1 MSSTARSPRSLAIT
15 LLVLLLLGGAALL
28 FLPGEEARAGGKER
42 VVVPAQLIHFDDG
55 DSIDI
60 RWRKEPENVRI
71 IGIDTPEVQHLE
83 HDLPYSQPFG
93 HEAAG
98 FLRGCIAVADKI
110 ELLRSGKQDKYG
122 RTLGYLFLDGKNYSV
137 LAIRARLA
145 YGPNP
150 RFGDNG
156 LPEEHAACLAAA
168 AAAGPVAFEEPWLY
182 RKRMRAVAAWMK
194 ENGTYPG
201 GAAGSDEER

>member
-1 MSSTARSPRSLAIT
+1 M
-15 LLVLLLLGGAALL
+15 L
-28 FLPGEEARAGGKER
+28 FLLAAAAVVFIPDEEAKAGGKER
-42 VVVPAQLIHFDDG
+42 VVVPAKLIRFDDG

-60 RWRKEPENVRI
+60 RWRKETESVRI

-83 HDLPYSQPFG
+83 HDLPYAQSFG
-93 HEAAG
+93 YEAAG

-110 ELLRSGKQDKYG
+110 ELLRSGNRDKYG
-122 RTLGYLFLDGKNYSV
+122 RTLGYLFLDGRNYSV

-145 YGPNP
+145 YGPSV
-150 RFGDNG
+150 RFGDDG

-168 AAAGPVAFEEPWLY
+168 AVAGPVAFEEPWLY

-194 ENGTYPG
+194 ENGTYPRG
-201 GAAGSDEER
+201 PTDRDKER

>member
-1 MSSTARSPRSLAIT
+1 MSSTPRSPLALATT
-15 LLVLLLLGGAALL
+15 LLALLFLGGAAVLL
-28 FLPGEEARAGGKER
+28 LPGEEAKAGGKER
-42 VVVPAQLIHFDDG
+42 VAVPAKLIRFDDG

-60 RWRKEPENVRI
+60 RWSKEAESVRI
-71 IGIDTPEVQHLE
+71 IGIDTPEVQHLD
-83 HDLPYSQPFG
+83 HDLPYPQPFG
-93 HEAAG
+93 GEAAG

-110 ELLRSGKQDKYG
+110 ELLRSGKKDKYG

-182 RKRMRAVAAWMK
+182 RKRMRAVATWMK
-194 ENGTYPG
+194 ANGTYPRG
-201 GAAGSDEER
+201 PATGDEER